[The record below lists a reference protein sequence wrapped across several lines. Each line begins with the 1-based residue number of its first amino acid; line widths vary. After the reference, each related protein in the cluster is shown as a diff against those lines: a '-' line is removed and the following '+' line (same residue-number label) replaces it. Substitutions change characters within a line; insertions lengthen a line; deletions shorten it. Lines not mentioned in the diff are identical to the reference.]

1 MLNVAVA
8 LAEQVTE
15 GERTEDEEVRKKNA
29 SGLIPYQAFRFYFEC
44 VESQSRISP
53 LSLF

>member
-1 MLNVAVA
+1 MAGV

-15 GERTEDEEVRKKNA
+15 GERIEDEEVRKKNA
-29 SGLIPYQAFRFYFEC
+29 SGLIPYQTFRFYFEC

-53 LSLF
+53 SSLF